1 MKKYQASGK
10 KNRAWLLSLVAASLI
25 VSACGQDGGQ
35 NTTNNNANNNTG
47 STTVEQTAGGPEE
60 IYAQSCA
67 NCHGGNLQ
75 GSYGPGLEKIGSKY
89 SQEEILNIIQNG
101 IGTMPSQAHIA
112 QEDQQKLAEWLA
124 EKK

>member
-1 MKKYQASGK
+1 MKKLK
-10 KNRAWLLSLVAASLI
+10 KNKALFFSLVAATMI
-25 VSACGQDGGQ
+25 VSACGQGGQ
-35 NTTNNNANNNTG
+35 GGQSNTNGTG
-47 STTVEQTAGGPEE
+47 QGPTEQVSSPEA

-89 SQEEILNIIQNG
+89 SKEEILNIIQNG
-101 IGTMPSQAHIA
+101 IGTMPAQGHI
-112 QEDQQKLAEWLA
+112 QPEDQEKLAEWLA